1 MLWLLFEID
10 LLIGSQQLLINR
22 FEKVVEVVVLFD
34 DYACQA
40 GLRVYARLSIGFP
53 L

>member
-22 FEKVVEVVVLFD
+22 FEKVVEVVVFFD
-34 DYACQA
+34 DYASQA